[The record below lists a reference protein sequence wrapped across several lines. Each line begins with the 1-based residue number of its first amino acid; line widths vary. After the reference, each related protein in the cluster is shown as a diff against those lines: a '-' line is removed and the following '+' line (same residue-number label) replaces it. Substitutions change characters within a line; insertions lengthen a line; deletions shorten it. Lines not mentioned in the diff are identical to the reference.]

1 MKGSNYS
8 TYIPIWPCTK
18 IRIKRSLNRFVSY
31 STVISYITFSS
42 FVKFCFSEQIKPK
55 KYLFSNINTQVI
67 IMGCTFSKRK
77 FVVNS
82 LIEGQDQAALNVL
95 TELGLTSREIDVLYT
110 AFWDMDADNS
120 GYRSIIYI
128 IIIMLY

>member
-1 MKGSNYS
+1 
-8 TYIPIWPCTK
+8 
-18 IRIKRSLNRFVSY
+18 
-31 STVISYITFSS
+31 
-42 FVKFCFSEQIKPK
+42 
-55 KYLFSNINTQVI
+55 
-67 IMGCTFSKRK
+67 MGCTFSKRK